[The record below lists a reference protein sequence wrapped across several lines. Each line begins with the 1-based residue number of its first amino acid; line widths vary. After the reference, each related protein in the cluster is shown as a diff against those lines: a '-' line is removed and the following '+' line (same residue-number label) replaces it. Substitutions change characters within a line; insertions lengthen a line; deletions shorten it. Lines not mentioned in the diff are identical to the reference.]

1 MIDSDLTQ
9 RPWPLSKAQQLPA
22 PDDQEGWTVLWRQ
35 YLTLSILDQA
45 AVLSWCCSTKAEL
58 AVLWALVDRHRR
70 YGDPYPCTYENT
82 AAADVLRENEGLVPC
97 SRQSINLVVP
107 ELSQAGVILK
117 RGIGRGRVAKMII
130 HWQGLATVFEDTDY
144 PPMDVLHMNLVAEN
158 ASETGVLS
166 YLWPRHVEQPERFE
180 TVTGFVVQKTFE
192 PIFSDQICIDR
203 INRAKRTLV
212 QRGLIETDGRGFR
225 IMTAADDQLDRW
237 MALPDYAGT
246 QA

>member
-1 MIDSDLTQ
+1 
-9 RPWPLSKAQQLPA
+9 
-22 PDDQEGWTVLWRQ
+22 
-35 YLTLSILDQA
+35 
-45 AVLSWCCSTKAEL
+45 L
-58 AVLWALVDRHRR
+58 AV
-70 YGDPYPCTYENT
+70 T
-82 AAADVLRENEGLVPC
+82 
-97 SRQSINLVVP
+97 

-130 HWQGLATVFEDTDY
+130 NWPGLATLFEDADFST
-144 PPMDVLHMNLVAEN
+144 PDVLHMNLIAEN
-158 ASETGVLS
+158 ASEAAVLS
-166 YLWPRHVEQPERFE
+166 YLWPHHAEQPERYE
-180 TVTGFVVQKTFE
+180 PVTGADVKKAFE
-192 PIFSDQICIDR
+192 HIFFTQICIDR